1 MYERQ
6 VSTKIAFAKGQVYF
20 RCGFMG
26 GNPSARVGLKLASAR
41 SGAALPG
48 LEFLP

>member
-6 VSTKIAFAKGQVYF
+6 VSTKIAFAKDQVYF
-20 RCGFMG
+20 RRGFMG
-26 GNPSARVGLKLASAR
+26 GNPSAPIGLKRASAL
-41 SGAALPG
+41 SGAALHG